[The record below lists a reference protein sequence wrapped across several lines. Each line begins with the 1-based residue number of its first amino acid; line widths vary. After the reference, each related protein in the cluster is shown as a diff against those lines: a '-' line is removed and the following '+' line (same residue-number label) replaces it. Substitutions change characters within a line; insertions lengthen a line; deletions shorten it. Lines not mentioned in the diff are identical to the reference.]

1 MQNREVSVEL
11 LNKIL
16 NYLASRPYIEV
27 VEIIKEILAIPEV
40 KPEVK
45 SPIKPEAKEEKKISK

>member
-1 MQNREVSVEL
+1 MNL
-11 LNKIL
+11 LQRYSKL
-16 NYLASRPYIEV
+16 KKYKQVPDRRPYIEV